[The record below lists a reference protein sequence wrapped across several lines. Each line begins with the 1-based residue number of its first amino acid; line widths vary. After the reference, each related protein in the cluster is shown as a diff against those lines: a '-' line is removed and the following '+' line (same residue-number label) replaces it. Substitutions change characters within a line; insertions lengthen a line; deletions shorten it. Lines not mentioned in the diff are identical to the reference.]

1 MVGLH
6 AALIARVGAE
16 VDRETLLNMPI
27 PPNAATR
34 ADHDAVVALYGGTD
48 HQAAIEAEVDRI
60 DALVGPALGLD
71 AADLAAIREDMLTD
85 PFLKNIVPRWPGSS
99 TRLHGY
105 RTGLDSSERYA

>member
-1 MVGLH
+1 
-6 AALIARVGAE
+6 
-16 VDRETLLNMPI
+16 MPV
-27 PPNAATR
+27 PTDTATR
-34 ADHDAVVALYGGTD
+34 AGHEAIVLLYAGTD
-48 HQAAIEAEVDRI
+48 HQPGIEAELDRI

-71 AADLAAIREDMLTD
+71 ADDLSAIRDDMLSD